1 MSEVRQPWVR
11 EVVLPGAVISAGIAG
26 VGRVIEGPLRGWPAE
41 DELNRWC
48 VRHRTPLGNAL
59 TWVPS
64 TYADTPATIVMS
76 LVYGGWLWRK
86 TGSVREAVAPLA
98 AITVETVCFMSA
110 ARVVGRAR
118 PDVPWLDKPAH
129 TSSFPSGHTGA
140 TTAMSLTVA
149 HALAR
154 RDVPGSRRWAHVV
167 RWGVPVSVAASRVY
181 RGMHH
186 PSDVVVG
193 SLLGAW
199 TAGAVRRALGIPTLS
214 VPARG

>member
-1 MSEVRQPWVR
+1 MAHPLAPWLR
-11 EVVLPGAVISAGIAG
+11 HVVLPGAAISVGIAAL
-26 VGRVIEGPLRGWPAE
+26 GRVIEGPLQGWPAE

-76 LVYGGWLWRK
+76 VVYGGWLWRE
-86 TGSVREAVAPLA
+86 TRSVRETVAPLA

-110 ARVVGRAR
+110 ARVVGRER

-149 HALAR
+149 HAIAR
-154 RDVPGSRRWAHVV
+154 RDVPGSRGLARAI

-199 TAGAVRRALGIPTLS
+199 TAGAVRRALGIPTL
-214 VPARG
+214 